1 MISMLKG
8 EAVHIAGKDITVMVG
23 GVGYLVHIPD
33 PTHIPLK
40 CGQEVSLYT
49 TLISREDSLD
59 LYGFFDPKQRE
70 IFSLLLNVSG
80 VGPKTAMGI
89 ISQVDPL
96 RFLDAV
102 VSEDIIYLSS
112 LPGIGKKSAQRI
124 IFELR
129 ERISKQ
135 YHPEGRGRKPNLLED
150 AVAALVTL
158 GYSETQARQAVS
170 GIHPSPAKADTTVE
184 DIIKQA
190 LKVLMK

>member
-1 MISMLKG
+1 MLKG
-8 EAVHIAGKDITVMVG
+8 KIVRIAGKDITVMVG

-33 PTHIPLK
+33 PTHTTLK
-40 CGQEVSLYT
+40 CGQEVLLYT

-70 IFSLLLNVSG
+70 IFFLLLNVSG

-89 ISQVDPL
+89 VSQVDSL

-124 IFELR
+124 IFELK
-129 ERISKQ
+129 EKISKQ
-135 YHPEGRGRKPNLLED
+135 YHPEDRGRKPDFLED

-170 GIHPSPAKADTTVE
+170 GIRPSPSKTDARVE